1 MFKAIIRSLISIL
14 NDGSYTNITINNTI
28 LENNFSDYEKK
39 LYTKIVYGVVENK
52 ILLDYLIQPFIK
64 GKRVK
69 PYLKNAL
76 RVGVY
81 GIDFLNTKDH
91 FIVNN
96 LVEEVKRNDYKG
108 STFLNAILRRY
119 QISKRRNLPDDKLEY
134 LSVKYS
140 INLELVKLLYEQ
152 YPNKIEEILLNED
165 HKYNTYLINPLKIS
179 VDKLKKELEKYTY
192 KIENN
197 WILEVD
203 GSLIN
208 TNLFKTGC
216 IMPQDRSSIEV
227 GLVLNPQLNS
237 SILDCCSAPGSKS
250 MHLGMLLNNTGKI
263 VSGDIYQH
271 KIDLINEAK
280 KRLGITC
287 VNTIIADATN
297 YDYNEKFDYI
307 LADVP
312 CSGLGVIHHKPDLK
326 YQMSL
331 EKIES
336 IKKIQNKIINNVINY
351 LKPGG
356 ILVYSTCTINLDENE
371 RFIEKFLKDN
381 QRFIKQEEIK
391 YLPNDFHDG
400 FYICKLKEIT
410 NE

>member
-152 YPNKIEEILLNED
+152 YPNKIEEILLNKD

-208 TNLFKTGC
+208 TNLFKAGC

>member
-152 YPNKIEEILLNED
+152 YPNKIEEILLNKD